1 MCDQVLLYQQMV
13 RPHPTDHLDDGGI
26 CFADLLFPLLM
37 IGYQLNGYQ
46 LNGYHLNGNQ

>member
-26 CFADLLFPLLM
+26 CFADLLFPLADDWLPVERLP
-37 IGYQLNGYQ
+37 IERL
-46 LNGYHLNGNQ
+46 LPLEW